1 MKRIFN
7 MKKKIPEFLFNSYI
21 DRKLYGESL
30 SNGRKE
36 SRYDDKEYKEE
47 LNNLKKIFRKYPF
60 GYKIEFLESEF
71 DTEFLSEKEE
81 NDLEKLFL
89 YISEDL
95 TNCGLVYYLIEEIK
109 KNPIKKGSEPGFLY
123 CYGPIF
129 GNNSLSFVYNN
140 WEDYKMDIYTIHPFL
155 KENEQ
160 TKKISN
166 IFINNVCENL
176 FLIVSIENV
185 EKNKISVML
194 KKFNPHIFITDALG
208 NNVNS
213 QLHKGGIRNGTR
225 IAINLDVIGFDI
237 LNSEKNKLIDV
248 TNQEDVGSINSY
260 LFSSNFVVISAPGYK
275 FKLPDID
282 ENDISKNLPYKQ
294 SYFTDALRENTIINN
309 VYERGFYNF
318 FTYVFYKPTN
328 KLRNINR
335 LRPEETTDSDRIRWR
350 YESCMCGSGSVR
362 DRCRI
367 RNNRRNRGSFTRL
380 WEPEQF
386 MSIKTE
392 YNVFDQND
400 NRILLSGYMV
410 LSFSSVNHVK
420 REKEFDDF
428 RLYEIQNEHDEREVY
443 SKIAGK

>member
-7 MKKKIPEFLFNSYI
+7 IKKKIPEFLFNSYI

-36 SRYDDKEYKEE
+36 SRYDDKEYKKE
-47 LNNLKKIFRKYPF
+47 LNNLKNIFRKYPF

-71 DTEFLSEKEE
+71 DVDFLSEKEE
-81 NDLEKLFL
+81 NELEKLFL
-89 YISEDL
+89 CISEDL

-194 KKFNPHIFITDALG
+194 KKFN
-208 NNVNS
+208 
-213 QLHKGGIRNGTR
+213 
-225 IAINLDVIGFDI
+225 
-237 LNSEKNKLIDV
+237 
-248 TNQEDVGSINSY
+248 SY
-260 LFSSNFVVISAPGYK
+260 LFSSNFVVNSAPGYK
-275 FKLPDID
+275 FKLPNN
-282 ENDISKNLPYKQ
+282 EESDISKNLSYKQ
-294 SYFTDALRENTIINN
+294 SYFTDALRENTIIND
-309 VYERGFYNF
+309 VYRRGFYNF
-318 FTYVFYKPTN
+318 FTYVFYKPTT
-328 KLRNINR
+328 KLRNVNR

-350 YESCMCGSGSVR
+350 YESCMCGTGSIR